1 MPAFGGTYLLCG
13 LVLLKDIIVVEAETV
28 SVPELGVGD
37 FLVLGANLIKQGRHE
52 CGQLS
57 LHEVCRLQLV
67 RPLHFGD
74 GELEGLLELRHGRD
88 ALYDIY
94 DSLCVLNSLLS
105 DRIIPWQ
112 ELVARDGGTHVDPHS
127 LVLLTRQDAL
137 HSGGHAVK
145 DVDLY

>member
-1 MPAFGGTYLLCG
+1 
-13 LVLLKDIIVVEAETV
+13 LLKDIIVVEAETV